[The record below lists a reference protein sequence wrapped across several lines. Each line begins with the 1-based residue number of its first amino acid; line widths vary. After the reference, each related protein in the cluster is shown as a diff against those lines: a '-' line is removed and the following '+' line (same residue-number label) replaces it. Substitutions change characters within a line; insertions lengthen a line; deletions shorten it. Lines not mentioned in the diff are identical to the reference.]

1 MNTWKV
7 GIFALFSLAVL
18 ACVGLNKEGRA
29 RTVQTGPHV
38 AIGCDGRDPP
48 SSCVADLAFAYP
60 IGAGL
65 VVTFVEDF
73 F

>member
-7 GIFALFSLAVL
+7 GIFALFGLAVL
-18 ACVGLNKEGRA
+18 ACIGLNKEGSA
-29 RTVQTGPHV
+29 HTVQTGPHV
-38 AIGCDGRDPP
+38 VIGCDGRDPL
-48 SSCVADLAFAYP
+48 SSCVADPAFAYP
-60 IGAGL
+60 IGDGL